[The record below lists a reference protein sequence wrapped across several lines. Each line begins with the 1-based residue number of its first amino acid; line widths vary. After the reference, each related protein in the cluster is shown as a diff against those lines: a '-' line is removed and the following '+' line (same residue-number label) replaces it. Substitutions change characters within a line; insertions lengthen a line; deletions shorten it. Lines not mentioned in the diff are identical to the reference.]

1 LKHQN
6 FSFNFRKLITDYPRD
21 SKQSAVCKLY
31 SQRFIHL
38 RIFGILLLYMGVSL
52 IGNAQEKGVSPLA
65 VTNKSGF
72 TGKLYA
78 VVVGISDYQDAGI
91 PDLRFAERDAKLF
104 YDFLKGKAGYSL
116 NEDQIQLLTNKEATQ
131 GKIVAALDW
140 MMTECKEGD
149 QAIIYFSG
157 HGDVER
163 KTISQPG
170 FLLCWDAPS
179 KVYMSGGAFALGF
192 LEDIVNTLAIEKKVK
207 TIVITDACHSGKLS
221 GSAINGTQATAAYLA
236 NQFANAIKIM
246 SCQSNEYS
254 LEGEKWG
261 GGRGVFSYHLIDGL
275 VGLADRNSDGKVALG
290 ELDRYL
296 EDNVS
301 NDVKPNSQIPL
312 LLGDK
317 LAVINSVNKES
328 LAQLKKEKD
337 GAMVAFAPA
346 ENKGLETEVLA
357 KASPE
362 IQEFYK
368 RFKARLEQKL
378 FLSPAN
384 DCADYYYLKLEA
396 DTSIQKLH
404 NSMRFNYAAVLQDD
418 AQQVL
423 NRFLNSDLGVL
434 TQSKLDALKKF
445 QRYPEYL
452 ERAATLLGREHYMYP
467 VLQARKLFFEGFFVA
482 KTNRNL
488 DKETGSKA
496 LSYLTKALQ
505 FQENMPQVYW
515 QMSFIYGY
523 NLLQQD
529 SAEYYAE
536 KAATL
541 VPSWQLPYAGLVFL
555 YSDKIRNYSKAKFYL
570 DKINQIDSNSL
581 VAHYSA
587 GIYYETQG
595 AFDLA
600 AFHYKKALEIDST
613 FIYAQS
619 NLGNTYYNT
628 GKLPEAEYQYQR
640 AIQLDASYP
649 MAHGNIGIVYYLT
662 KRMAQAEQ
670 SFKRALEL
678 EPKDPFFN
686 YNIACFY
693 YGQNESELAY
703 QFLKKALEFG
713 YNDYKGLQE
722 DPSLQAVRED
732 PVKWNALMQQFFPD
746 KNK

>member
-1 LKHQN
+1 MKDRDYSLLRLFAEYPKGSIQTTLSILQKERLN
-6 FSFNFRKLITDYPRD
+6 F
-21 SKQSAVCKLY
+21 
-31 SQRFIHL
+31 L
-38 RIFGILLLYMGVSL
+38 RIFGILFLY
-52 IGNAQEKGVSPLA
+52 IGSSAIGIAQEKGVSPLA
-65 VTNKSGF
+65 TTNKSSF

-104 YDFLKGKAGYSL
+104 YEFLKGKAGYSL

-254 LEGEKWG
+254 LEGEQWG

-275 VGLADRNSDGKVALG
+275 IGLADRNSDGKVALG

-337 GAMVAFAPA
+337 GATVAFAPA
-346 ENKGLETEVLA
+346 ENRGLETEVLA
-357 KASPE
+357 QASPE
-362 IQEFYK
+362 TQEFYK

-396 DTSIQKLH
+396 DTSINKIH
-404 NSMRFNYAAVLQDD
+404 NSMRFNYAATLQDD

-434 TQSKLDALKKF
+434 TQSKLEALKKF
-445 QRYPEYL
+445 QKYPDYL
-452 ERAATLLGREHYMYP
+452 DRAANLLGEKHYMYP
-467 VLQARKLFFEGFFVA
+467 VLLARKLFFEGYFVA

-488 DKETGSKA
+488 DRETGTKS
-496 LSYLTKALQ
+496 LSFLKQALQ

-523 NLLQQD
+523 NLLKQD
-529 SAEYYAE
+529 SAEYYAD
-536 KAATL
+536 KASTL

-555 YSDKIRNYSKAKFYL
+555 YSDKIRNYSRAKYYL
-570 DKINQIDSNSL
+570 DKINKIDSNSL

-587 GIYYETQG
+587 GVYYETQG
-595 AFDLA
+595 SFNLA
-600 AFHYKKALEIDST
+600 EFHYKKALEIDST
-613 FIYAQS
+613 FIYAHS
-619 NLGNTYYNT
+619 NLGNIYLNT
-628 GKLPEAEYQYQR
+628 GLLPEAEKQYQR
-640 AIQLDASYP
+640 AIQVDGSYP

-662 KRMAQAEQ
+662 NRMELAEM

-678 EPKDPFFN
+678 EPKDPSFN

-693 YGQNESELAY
+693 YGQNENDQAF
-703 QFLKKALEFG
+703 QFLTKALEFG

-722 DPSLQAVRED
+722 DPSLQTLRADTE
-732 PVKWNALMQQFFPD
+732 KWNALMQRFFPD
-746 KNK
+746 KNR